1 MLIGNL
7 GKDPQV
13 RYYEADQAVAQFSLA
28 TTERGYT
35 MEHRCLTVPTGI
47 MWWFGKTWLRWLN
60 AICIKAIRCISRGKF
75 TTAATTTEKVSDSI
89 LPRFMPIVWSCSR
102 HVQQLTPHKR
112 MGWHSPQHKMC
123 NPRLPCRS
131 HPSRLGKMIITCPSN
146 H

>member
-35 MEHRCLTVPTGI
+35 LPNGTQVPDSTDWHNVVVWKNLAKVAERYLHKGDKVYIEGKIHYRSYDNRKGQRQYITEIYADSMEL
-47 MWWFGKTWLRWLN
+47 
-60 AICIKAIRCISRGKF
+60 
-75 TTAATTTEKVSDSI
+75 
-89 LPRFMPIVWSCSR
+89 
-102 HVQQLTPHKR
+102 LTPHKR

>member
-35 MEHRCLTVPTGI
+35 LPNGTQVPDRTDWHNVVVWKNLAKVAERYLHKGDKVYI
-47 MWWFGKTWLRWLN
+47 EGKIHYR
-60 AICIKAIRCISRGKF
+60 
-75 TTAATTTEKVSDSI
+75 SDSI